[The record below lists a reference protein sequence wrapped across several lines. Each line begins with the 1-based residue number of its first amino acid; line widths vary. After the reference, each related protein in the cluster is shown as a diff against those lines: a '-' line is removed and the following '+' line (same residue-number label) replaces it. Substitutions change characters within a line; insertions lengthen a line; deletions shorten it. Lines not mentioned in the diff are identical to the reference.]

1 MLYFISIQIHFL
13 VVMKGFRTLL
23 CVISLALSGVIVS
36 DVMAQKELGVFNS
49 LAVGVGVGTTGI
61 GVNVA
66 TPITSHFDLRGG
78 FSIMPN
84 FSMSTD
90 VDVDVEAMEGVS
102 VPSTIGMEG
111 SIKRVSGELLV
122 NYYPFKKGSFFLTAG
137 AYFGG
142 GTLLK
147 INGHSDELK
156 ELVAEAGK
164 AGVVIGDHYCPK
176 KFSQT

>member
-1 MLYFISIQIHFL
+1 MLLRSRSF
-13 VVMKGFRTLL
+13 
-23 CVISLALSGVIVS
+23 ALSLIHIC
-36 DVMAQKELGVFNS
+36 
-49 LAVGVGVGTTGI
+49 TTGI
-61 GVNVA
+61 DVNVA

-122 NYYPFKKGSFFLTAG
+122 NYYPFKKSSFFLTAG

-156 ELVAEAGK
+156 EDVYKRQRFGLSDK
-164 AGVVIGDHYCPK
+164 R
-176 KFSQT
+176 TR

>member
-61 GVNVA
+61 DVNVA

-90 VDVDVEAMEGVS
+90 VDVEDK
-102 VPSTIGMEG
+102 I
-111 SIKRVSGELLV
+111 LV
-122 NYYPFKKGSFFLTAG
+122 MNTARFTYLKNQLFLIDI
-137 AYFGG
+137 F
-142 GTLLK
+142 
-147 INGHSDELK
+147 SELK
-156 ELVAEAGK
+156 KMDDRFELV
-164 AGVVIGDHYCPK
+164 
-176 KFSQT
+176 

>member
-61 GVNVA
+61 DVNVA

-102 VPSTIGMEG
+102 VPSTIG
-111 SIKRVSGELLV
+111 IIIRL
-122 NYYPFKKGSFFLTAG
+122 KKVLSF
-137 AYFGG
+137 
-142 GTLLK
+142 
-147 INGHSDELK
+147 
-156 ELVAEAGK
+156 
-164 AGVVIGDHYCPK
+164 
-176 KFSQT
+176 